1 MPLYVPTSPRV
12 CPLTRWVQS
21 RTQPPTGLRMRN
33 RRRRMKTPRTQ
44 SQAGSHLWVWG
55 KPGVTFLCHCL
66 IPMLCLSPAMAT
78 NGTTTFPS
86 WTLCPEGS
94 RQGVS
99 QNWGTG
105 AELGLVGCSPY
116 RDTRCASACVCRTQR
131 SVRTPGCRQCLP
143 WMALQHPAC
152 CRATSR
158 SQMLRLS
165 HNPALTPP
173 KQVRASQRT
182 GLGESVLAVFRCRPS
197 LEVPPFPPRADS
209 GRRVLHQ
216 Q

>member
-1 MPLYVPTSPRV
+1 MGPEQDSTSHGSEDEKPEEEDED
-12 CPLTRWVQS
+12 
-21 RTQPPTGLRMRN
+21 TQDTVTGRQ
-33 RRRRMKTPRTQ
+33 P
-44 SQAGSHLWVWG
+44 LWVWG

-99 QNWGTG
+99 RNWGAG